1 VRTLKVAV
9 TFSQNSSNNDSMLAS
24 NEGLHDDIKA
34 YNKEFGTS
42 FGMDD
47 VAGYTQDV
55 TSRLNKTAKDKK
67 FLDIV
72 IVVDQLLTGFDD
84 PELNTLYVDRTLKG
98 AGLIQDYSR
107 TNRIADMQEKSW
119 RRIVNY
125 RWPDVNEKLMNKALA
140 VYANKGSA
148 ILSEIIQL
156 N

>member
-1 VRTLKVAV
+1 MAMMYFNEFQRVNDENKKNGGQTLKVAV
-9 TFSQNSSNNDSMLAS
+9 TFRQNSSNNDSMLAT
-24 NEGLHDDIKA
+24 NEGLHDAIKA

-72 IVVDQLLTGFDD
+72 IVVEQLLTGFDA

-98 AGLIQDYSR
+98 AGLIQADSR
-107 TNRIADMQEKSW
+107 TNRIADMQEK
-119 RRIVNY
+119 
-125 RWPDVNEKLMNKALA
+125 P
-140 VYANKGSA
+140 
-148 ILSEIIQL
+148 
-156 N
+156 

>member
-1 VRTLKVAV
+1 
-9 TFSQNSSNNDSMLAS
+9 MLAS